1 VHLLITA
8 LAIDID
14 NERRAAAARHSIARS
29 VRAAAGPPRSPV
41 RRHLALGL
49 AAVSRS
55 SAGAVRRLD
64 ACLADDLAAGLASSA
79 R

>member
-1 VHLLITA
+1 MHLLIPA
-8 LAIDID
+8 LANDID
-14 NERRAAAARHSIARS
+14 TERRAAAGRHSIARS
-29 VRAAAGPPRSPV
+29 IRTAAGPQRSPV

-49 AAVSRS
+49 AAVSRT

-64 ACLADDLAAGLASSA
+64 ACLADDLAAGLASST

>member
-1 VHLLITA
+1 MHLLIPA
-8 LAIDID
+8 LANDID
-14 NERRAAAARHSIARS
+14 NERRAAAARHSI
-29 VRAAAGPPRSPV
+29 VRFVGAAAGPQHSPV

-64 ACLADDLAAGLASSA
+64 ACLADDLAAGLASSS